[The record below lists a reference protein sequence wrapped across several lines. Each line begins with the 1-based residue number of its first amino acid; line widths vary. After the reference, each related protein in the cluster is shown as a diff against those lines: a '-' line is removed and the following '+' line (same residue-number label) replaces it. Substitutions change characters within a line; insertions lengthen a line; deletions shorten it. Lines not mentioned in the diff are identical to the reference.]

1 MNEQDY
7 KTPIFLVKNYIL
19 ISLFNYYYKMKL
31 QNLSYDIKAP
41 GAKKAIIR
49 FFILLSLLFT
59 AWLCLN
65 FFVLRPTRVIDRP
78 LTNLLTISAAKCI
91 SILYPAI
98 GPLTWAENEDN
109 QGSHIKKNNKRLIGI
124 GDMCNGVDLM
134 FTYLSVIILLPY
146 PIKRKIIFSIGGI
159 LSIIIANII
168 RITALYSIYANHSRF
183 FDFNHHYLF
192 TLLMDLLIFYG
203 WLLFTKKKKLI
214 A

>member
-1 MNEQDY
+1 
-7 KTPIFLVKNYIL
+7 
-19 ISLFNYYYKMKL
+19 MKL

-49 FFILLSLLFT
+49 FFISLSLLFT

-65 FFVLRPTRVIDRP
+65 FFVLKPTRVIDRP
-78 LTNLLTISAAKCI
+78 LTNLLTCSAVKVI
-91 SILYPAI
+91 NLLSPANVA
-98 GPLTWAENEDN
+98 LTWAENPDN
-109 QGSHIKKNNKRLIGI
+109 QGSHLEQNNKPVFGV

-134 FTYLSVIILLPY
+134 FTYISVIVLLPY
-146 PIKRKIIFSIGGI
+146 TIKRKIIFSIGGI
-159 LSIIIANII
+159 LAIIIANII

-203 WLLFTKKKKLI
+203 WLLFIKQKKQLV
-214 A
+214 